1 MLLVK
6 HTREKR
12 SIDDAQGYEKDVDEN
27 LADGSKLT
35 EPADFYQIGEDR
47 KE

>member
-27 LADGSKLT
+27 LADASKFT
-35 EPADFYQIGEDR
+35 EPADFYQIGEGR